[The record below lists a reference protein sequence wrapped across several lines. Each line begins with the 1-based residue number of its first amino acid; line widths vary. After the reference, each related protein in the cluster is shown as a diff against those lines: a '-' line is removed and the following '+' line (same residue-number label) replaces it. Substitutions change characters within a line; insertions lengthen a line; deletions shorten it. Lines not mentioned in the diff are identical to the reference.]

1 MFSDPFKTFAIGCA
15 ILSALLLLWFMLW
28 RPRVDRVTKLILLF
42 AIGVLPMGTAATGN
56 VAGYHATKSTQ
67 FCGSCHV
74 MTAYAVDSTDST
86 STSLAARHGRNEAF
100 GHENC
105 YACHA
110 DYGMF
115 GTVTTKIGGM
125 RHVYEYLSHY
135 RDMPANEFL
144 VDVEIRTPFQNGACL
159 RCHSTQN
166 PLFNT
171 IGDHVSTRDDI
182 RSGRVSCAS
191 AGCHGPAHPFS
202 KAAKEKARGGGV
214 HAAPEVKP

>member
-1 MFSDPFKTFAIGCA
+1 MFSDPFVAFAILCA
-15 ILSALLLLWFMLW
+15 ALSALLLVWFLVR
-28 RPRVDRVTKLILLF
+28 RPRLDRVTKVVLLF
-42 AIGVLPMGTAATGN
+42 AIGVFPIGTAGTGN
-56 VAGYHATKSTQ
+56 VAGYHATKETQ

-74 MTAYAVDSTDST
+74 MTPYANDSTNLE
-86 STSLAARHGRNEAF
+86 STSLAARHARNDAF

-125 RHVYEYLSHY
+125 RHVYEYLLHY
-135 RDMPANEFL
+135 HDYPEEQFQ
-144 VDVEIRTPFQNGACL
+144 VEVEIRQPFQNAACI

-166 PLFNT
+166 PLFNA

-182 RSGRVSCAS
+182 RSGKTSCAS
-191 AGCHGPAHPFS
+191 DGCHGPAHPFS
-202 KAAKEKARGGGV
+202 KAAKQRAKMTGV
-214 HAAPEVKP
+214 SKPPEVKP